1 MANEILNNAKNR
13 LRIFENAIVYDKEL
27 PKFKTLEEYKREHR
41 NDDKK
46 SMKLS
51 LPNSIGEPIEI
62 MSYENLKNYFLSK
75 SEVNIKDFNIDITE
89 KMRDIANK
97 TKGNMHFTNS
107 SMFIPE
113 NIAMSIPDNRRK
125 KSLVDSIKNFFN
137 KKKEENKERKITNK
151 FDVVKFF
158 SDVKLSAEEE
168 ATKYRDRLAEYV
180 NCIGIAEKSGQVALK
195 EKLFNN
201 LVINKYET
209 ILFSKGLVKAVTEE
223 TIVKLAKD
231 SPKALALDYIQNYIR
246 NIPIS
251 VIKKKFEIDRLEIF
265 DNYVIL
271 HYDPN
276 GVSYAKTN
284 KEKEEEEKKKRDPIM
299 FGVIEG
305 STKLYYIDSWEDEY
319 CDLTWDKMVDII
331 GKQTIEKDFIS
342 ETIK

>member
-1 MANEILNNAKNR
+1 MANKILNNAKNR

-27 PKFKTLEEYKREHR
+27 PKFKTLEEYKRAHR
-41 NDDKK
+41 SDDKM
-46 SMKLS
+46 SMNTFVF
-51 LPNSIGEPIEI
+51 PNTNNEPIEI

-75 SEVNIKDFNIDITE
+75 TEINIKDFNIDITE

-97 TKGNMHFTNS
+97 IKGNARFTVEDS
-107 SMFIPE
+107 SMMTIT
-113 NIAMSIPDNRRK
+113 DNRK
-125 KSLVDSIKNFFN
+125 KSLVDNIKDFFS
-137 KKKEENKERKITNK
+137 KKIQQNKEKKIANK
-151 FDVVKFF
+151 FDVIKFF
-158 SDVKLSAEEE
+158 SGVKLSAEDE

-180 NCIGIAEKSGQVALK
+180 NCIGIAEKSGQIALK

-251 VIKKKFEIDRLEIF
+251 VIKKKLEIDQLEIF

-271 HYDPN
+271 HYDQN
-276 GVSYAKTN
+276 GVSYAQTN
-284 KEKEEEEKKKRDPIM
+284 KEKEKKKKRDPIM

-331 GKQTIEKDFIS
+331 GKETIEKDFIS
-342 ETIK
+342 ENIK

>member
-1 MANEILNNAKNR
+1 MANKILNNAKNR

-27 PKFKTLEEYKREHR
+27 PKFKTLEEYKRAHR
-41 NDDKK
+41 SDDKM
-46 SMKLS
+46 SMNTFAF
-51 LPNSIGEPIEI
+51 PNTNNEPIEI

-75 SEVNIKDFNIDITE
+75 TEINIKDFNIDITE

-97 TKGNMHFTNS
+97 IKGNARFTVEDS
-107 SMFIPE
+107 SMMTIT
-113 NIAMSIPDNRRK
+113 DNRK
-125 KSLVDSIKNFFN
+125 KSLVDNIKDFFS
-137 KKKEENKERKITNK
+137 KKIQQNKEKKIANK

-158 SDVKLSAEEE
+158 SDVKLSAEDE

-180 NCIGIAEKSGQVALK
+180 NCIGIAEKSGQIALK

-251 VIKKKFEIDRLEIF
+251 VIKKKLEIDQLEIF

-276 GVSYAKTN
+276 GVSYAQTN
-284 KEKEEEEKKKRDPIM
+284 KEKEKEEKKKRDPIM
-299 FGVIEG
+299 FAVIEG

-331 GKQTIEKDFIS
+331 GKETIEKDFIS

>member
-1 MANEILNNAKNR
+1 MANKILNNAKNR

-27 PKFKTLEEYKREHR
+27 PKFKTLEEYKRAHR
-41 NDDKK
+41 SDDKM
-46 SMKLS
+46 SMNTFAF
-51 LPNSIGEPIEI
+51 PNTNNEPIEI

-75 SEVNIKDFNIDITE
+75 TEINIKDFNIDITE

-97 TKGNMHFTNS
+97 TKGNARFTVEDS
-107 SMFIPE
+107 SMMTIT
-113 NIAMSIPDNRRK
+113 DNRK
-125 KSLVDSIKNFFN
+125 KSLVDNIKDFFS
-137 KKKEENKERKITNK
+137 KKIQQNKEKKIANK

-158 SDVKLSAEEE
+158 SDVKLSAEDE

-180 NCIGIAEKSGQVALK
+180 NCIGIAEKSGQIALK

-223 TIVKLAKD
+223 TIVKLAKE

-251 VIKKKFEIDRLEIF
+251 VIKKKLEIDQLEIF

-276 GVSYAKTN
+276 GVSYAQTN
-284 KEKEEEEKKKRDPIM
+284 KEKEEKKKRDPIM

-331 GKQTIEKDFIS
+331 GKETIEKDFIS

>member
-1 MANEILNNAKNR
+1 MTNQILNNAKNR

-27 PKFKTLEEYKREHR
+27 PKFKTLEEYKRAHR
-41 NDDKK
+41 SDDKM
-46 SMKLS
+46 SMNTFAF
-51 LPNSIGEPIEI
+51 PNTNNEPIEI

-75 SEVNIKDFNIDITE
+75 TEIDIKDFNIDITE

-97 TKGNMHFTNS
+97 TKGNARFTVEGS
-107 SMFIPE
+107 SMMTIT
-113 NIAMSIPDNRRK
+113 DNRRK
-125 KSLVDSIKNFFN
+125 GLIDNIKDFFS
-137 KKKEENKERKITNK
+137 KKIQQNKEKKIANK

-158 SDVKLSAEEE
+158 SDVKLSAEDE
-168 ATKYRDRLAEYV
+168 AAKYRDRLAEYV
-180 NCIGIAEKSGQVALK
+180 NCIGIAEKSGQIALK

-251 VIKKKFEIDRLEIF
+251 VIKKKFEIDQLEIF

-276 GVSYAKTN
+276 GVSYAQTN

-331 GKQTIEKDFIS
+331 GKETIEKDFIS

>member
-1 MANEILNNAKNR
+1 MANKILNNTKNR

-27 PKFKTLEEYKREHR
+27 PKFKTLEEYKRAHR
-41 NDDKK
+41 SDDKM
-46 SMKLS
+46 SMNTFVF
-51 LPNSIGEPIEI
+51 PNTNNEPIEI

-75 SEVNIKDFNIDITE
+75 TEINIKDFNIDITE

-97 TKGNMHFTNS
+97 IKGNARFTVEDS
-107 SMFIPE
+107 SMMTIT
-113 NIAMSIPDNRRK
+113 DNRK
-125 KSLVDSIKNFFN
+125 KSLVDNIKDFFS
-137 KKKEENKERKITNK
+137 KKIQQNKEKKIANK
-151 FDVVKFF
+151 FDVIKFF
-158 SDVKLSAEEE
+158 SDVKLSPEDE

-180 NCIGIAEKSGQVALK
+180 NCIGIAEKSGQIALK

-251 VIKKKFEIDRLEIF
+251 VIKKKLEIDQLEIF

-276 GVSYAKTN
+276 GVSYAQTN
-284 KEKEEEEKKKRDPIM
+284 KEKEEKKKRDPIM

-331 GKQTIEKDFIS
+331 GKETIEKDFIS

>member
-1 MANEILNNAKNR
+1 MANKILNNAKNR

-27 PKFKTLEEYKREHR
+27 PKFKTLEEYKRAHR
-41 NDDKK
+41 SDDKM
-46 SMKLS
+46 SMNTFVF
-51 LPNSIGEPIEI
+51 PNTNNEPIEI

-75 SEVNIKDFNIDITE
+75 TEINIKDFNIDITE

-97 TKGNMHFTNS
+97 IKGNARFTVEDS
-107 SMFIPE
+107 SMMTIT
-113 NIAMSIPDNRRK
+113 DNRK
-125 KSLVDSIKNFFN
+125 KSLVDNIKDFFS
-137 KKKEENKERKITNK
+137 KKIQQNKEKKIANK
-151 FDVVKFF
+151 FDVIKFF
-158 SDVKLSAEEE
+158 SDVKLSAEDE

-180 NCIGIAEKSGQVALK
+180 NCIGIAEKSGQIALK

-201 LVINKYET
+201 LVINKHET

-231 SPKALALDYIQNYIR
+231 SPKTLALDYIQNYIR

-251 VIKKKFEIDRLEIF
+251 VIKKKLEIDQLEIF

-276 GVSYAKTN
+276 GVSYAQTN
-284 KEKEEEEKKKRDPIM
+284 KEKEEKKKRDPIM

-331 GKQTIEKDFIS
+331 GKETIEKDFIS
-342 ETIK
+342 ETIKY

>member
-1 MANEILNNAKNR
+1 MANKILNNAKNR

-27 PKFKTLEEYKREHR
+27 PKFKTLEEYKRAHR
-41 NDDKK
+41 SDDKM
-46 SMKLS
+46 SMNTFVF
-51 LPNSIGEPIEI
+51 PNTNNEPIEI

-75 SEVNIKDFNIDITE
+75 TEINIKDFNIDITE

-97 TKGNMHFTNS
+97 IKGNARFTVEDS
-107 SMFIPE
+107 SMMTIT
-113 NIAMSIPDNRRK
+113 DNRK
-125 KSLVDSIKNFFN
+125 KSLVDNIKDFFS
-137 KKKEENKERKITNK
+137 KKIQQNKEKKIANK

-158 SDVKLSAEEE
+158 SDVKLSAEDE

-180 NCIGIAEKSGQVALK
+180 NCIGIAEKSGQIALK

-251 VIKKKFEIDRLEIF
+251 VIKKKLEIDQLEIF

-271 HYDPN
+271 HYDPM
-276 GVSYAKTN
+276 VFLTPKQI
-284 KEKEEEEKKKRDPIM
+284 KRKRKKRN
-299 FGVIEG
+299 V
-305 STKLYYIDSWEDEY
+305 TLL
-319 CDLTWDKMVDII
+319 CLV
-331 GKQTIEKDFIS
+331 
-342 ETIK
+342 

>member
-1 MANEILNNAKNR
+1 MANKILNNAKNR

-27 PKFKTLEEYKREHR
+27 PKFKTLEEYKRAHR
-41 NDDKK
+41 SDDKM
-46 SMKLS
+46 SMDTFAF
-51 LPNSIGEPIEI
+51 PNTNNEPIEI

-75 SEVNIKDFNIDITE
+75 TEINIKDFNIDITE

-97 TKGNMHFTNS
+97 TKGNARFTVEDS
-107 SMFIPE
+107 SMMTIT
-113 NIAMSIPDNRRK
+113 DNRK
-125 KSLVDSIKNFFN
+125 KSLVDNIKDFFS
-137 KKKEENKERKITNK
+137 KKIQQNKEKKIANK

-158 SDVKLSAEEE
+158 SDVKLSAEDE

-180 NCIGIAEKSGQVALK
+180 NCIGIAEKSGQIALK

-251 VIKKKFEIDRLEIF
+251 VIKKKLEIDQLEIF

-276 GVSYAKTN
+276 GVSYAQTN
-284 KEKEEEEKKKRDPIM
+284 KEKEEKKKRDPIM

-331 GKQTIEKDFIS
+331 GKETIEKDFIS

>member
-1 MANEILNNAKNR
+1 MANKILNNAKNR

-27 PKFKTLEEYKREHR
+27 PKFKTLEEYKRAHR
-41 NDDKK
+41 SDDKM
-46 SMKLS
+46 SMNTFVF
-51 LPNSIGEPIEI
+51 PNTNNEPIEI

-75 SEVNIKDFNIDITE
+75 TEINIKDFNIDITE

-97 TKGNMHFTNS
+97 IKGNARFTVEDS
-107 SMFIPE
+107 SMMTIT
-113 NIAMSIPDNRRK
+113 DNRK
-125 KSLVDSIKNFFN
+125 KSLVDNIKDFFS
-137 KKKEENKERKITNK
+137 KKIQQNKEKKIANK
-151 FDVVKFF
+151 FDVIKFF
-158 SDVKLSAEEE
+158 SDVKLSAEDE

-180 NCIGIAEKSGQVALK
+180 NCIGIAEKSGQIALK

-231 SPKALALDYIQNYIR
+231 SPKTLALDYIQNYIR

-251 VIKKKFEIDRLEIF
+251 VIKKKLEIDQLEIF

-276 GVSYAKTN
+276 GVSYAQTN
-284 KEKEEEEKKKRDPIM
+284 KEKEEKKKRDPIM

-319 CDLTWDKMVDII
+319 CDLTWDNMVDII
-331 GKQTIEKDFIS
+331 GKETIEKDFIS
-342 ETIK
+342 ETIKY

>member
-1 MANEILNNAKNR
+1 MANKILNNAKNR

-27 PKFKTLEEYKREHR
+27 PKFKTLEEYKRAHR
-41 NDDKK
+41 SDDKM
-46 SMKLS
+46 SMNTFAF
-51 LPNSIGEPIEI
+51 PNTNNEPIEI

-75 SEVNIKDFNIDITE
+75 TEINIKDFNIDITE
-89 KMRDIANK
+89 KMRDIDNK
-97 TKGNMHFTNS
+97 TKGNARFTVEDS
-107 SMFIPE
+107 SMMTIT
-113 NIAMSIPDNRRK
+113 DNRK
-125 KSLVDSIKNFFN
+125 KSLVDNIKDFFS
-137 KKKEENKERKITNK
+137 KKIQQNKEKKIANK

-158 SDVKLSAEEE
+158 SDVKLSAEDE

-180 NCIGIAEKSGQVALK
+180 NCIGIAEKSGQIALK

-251 VIKKKFEIDRLEIF
+251 VIKKKLEIDQLEIF

-276 GVSYAKTN
+276 GVSYAQTN
-284 KEKEEEEKKKRDPIM
+284 KEKEEKKKRDPIM

-331 GKQTIEKDFIS
+331 GKETIEKDFIS

>member
-1 MANEILNNAKNR
+1 MANKILNNAKNR

-27 PKFKTLEEYKREHR
+27 PKFKTLEEYKRAHR
-41 NDDKK
+41 SDDKK
-46 SMKLS
+46 SMNTFVF
-51 LPNSIGEPIEI
+51 PNTNNEPIEI

-75 SEVNIKDFNIDITE
+75 TEINIKDFNIDITE

-97 TKGNMHFTNS
+97 IKGNARFTVEDS
-107 SMFIPE
+107 SMMTIT
-113 NIAMSIPDNRRK
+113 DNRK
-125 KSLVDSIKNFFN
+125 KSLVDNIKDFFS
-137 KKKEENKERKITNK
+137 KKIQQNKEKKIANK
-151 FDVVKFF
+151 FDVIKFF
-158 SDVKLSAEEE
+158 SDVKLSAEDE

-180 NCIGIAEKSGQVALK
+180 NCIGIAEKSGQIALK

-251 VIKKKFEIDRLEIF
+251 VIKKKLEIDQLEIF

-276 GVSYAKTN
+276 GVSYAQTN
-284 KEKEEEEKKKRDPIM
+284 KEKEEKKKRDPIM

-331 GKQTIEKDFIS
+331 GKETIEKDFIS

>member
-1 MANEILNNAKNR
+1 MANKILNNAKNR

-27 PKFKTLEEYKREHR
+27 PKLKTLEEYKRAHR
-41 NDDKK
+41 SDDKM
-46 SMKLS
+46 SMNTFVF
-51 LPNSIGEPIEI
+51 PNTNNEPIEI

-75 SEVNIKDFNIDITE
+75 TEINIKDFNIDITE

-97 TKGNMHFTNS
+97 IKGNARFTVEDS
-107 SMFIPE
+107 SMMTIT
-113 NIAMSIPDNRRK
+113 DNRK
-125 KSLVDSIKNFFN
+125 KSLVDNIKDFFS
-137 KKKEENKERKITNK
+137 KKIQQNKEKKIANK
-151 FDVVKFF
+151 FDVIKFF
-158 SDVKLSAEEE
+158 SDVKLSAEDE

-180 NCIGIAEKSGQVALK
+180 NCIGIAEKSGQIALK

-251 VIKKKFEIDRLEIF
+251 VIKKKLEIDQLEIF

-276 GVSYAKTN
+276 GVSYAQTN
-284 KEKEEEEKKKRDPIM
+284 KEKEEKKKRDPIM

-331 GKQTIEKDFIS
+331 GKETIEKDFIS

>member
-1 MANEILNNAKNR
+1 MANKILNNAKNR

-27 PKFKTLEEYKREHR
+27 PKFKTLEEYKRAHR
-41 NDDKK
+41 SDDKM
-46 SMKLS
+46 SMNTFVF
-51 LPNSIGEPIEI
+51 PNTNNEPIEI

-75 SEVNIKDFNIDITE
+75 TEINIKDFNIDITE

-97 TKGNMHFTNS
+97 IKGNARFTVEDS
-107 SMFIPE
+107 SMMTIT
-113 NIAMSIPDNRRK
+113 DNRK
-125 KSLVDSIKNFFN
+125 KSLVDNIKDFFS
-137 KKKEENKERKITNK
+137 KKIQQNKEKKIANK
-151 FDVVKFF
+151 FDVIKFF
-158 SDVKLSAEEE
+158 SDVKLSAEDE

-180 NCIGIAEKSGQVALK
+180 NCIGIAEKSGQIALK

-251 VIKKKFEIDRLEIF
+251 VIKKKLEIDQLEIF

-276 GVSYAKTN
+276 GVSYAQTN
-284 KEKEEEEKKKRDPIM
+284 KEKEEKKKRDPIM

-319 CDLTWDKMVDII
+319 CNLTWDKMVDII
-331 GKQTIEKDFIS
+331 GKETIEKDFIS

>member
-1 MANEILNNAKNR
+1 MANKILNNAKNR

-27 PKFKTLEEYKREHR
+27 PKFKTLEEYKRAHR
-41 NDDKK
+41 SDDKK
-46 SMKLS
+46 SMNTFVF
-51 LPNSIGEPIEI
+51 PNTNNEPIEI

-75 SEVNIKDFNIDITE
+75 TEINIKDFNIDITE

-97 TKGNMHFTNS
+97 TKGNARFTVEDS
-107 SMFIPE
+107 SMMT
-113 NIAMSIPDNRRK
+113 NTDNRK
-125 KSLVDSIKNFFN
+125 KSLVDNIKDFFS
-137 KKKEENKERKITNK
+137 KKIQQNKEKKIANK
-151 FDVVKFF
+151 FDVIKFF
-158 SDVKLSAEEE
+158 SDVKLSAEDE

-180 NCIGIAEKSGQVALK
+180 NCIGIAEKSGQIALK

-251 VIKKKFEIDRLEIF
+251 VIKKKLEIDQLEIF

-276 GVSYAKTN
+276 GVSYAQTN
-284 KEKEEEEKKKRDPIM
+284 KEKEEKKKRDPIM

-331 GKQTIEKDFIS
+331 GKETIEKDFIS
-342 ETIK
+342 ETIKY

>member
-1 MANEILNNAKNR
+1 MANKILNNAKNR

-27 PKFKTLEEYKREHR
+27 PKFKTLEEYKRAHR
-41 NDDKK
+41 SDDKM
-46 SMKLS
+46 SMNTFVF
-51 LPNSIGEPIEI
+51 PNTNNEPIEI

-75 SEVNIKDFNIDITE
+75 TEINIKDFNIDITE

-97 TKGNMHFTNS
+97 IKGNARFTVEDS
-107 SMFIPE
+107 SMMTIT
-113 NIAMSIPDNRRK
+113 DNRK
-125 KSLVDSIKNFFN
+125 KSLVDNIKDFFS
-137 KKKEENKERKITNK
+137 KKIQQNKEKKIANK

-158 SDVKLSAEEE
+158 SDVKLSAEDE

-180 NCIGIAEKSGQVALK
+180 NCIGIAEKSGQIALK

-251 VIKKKFEIDRLEIF
+251 VIKKKLEIDQLEIF

-271 HYDPN
+271 HYDPT
-276 GVSYAKTN
+276 GVSYAQTN
-284 KEKEEEEKKKRDPIM
+284 KEKEAKKKRDPIM

-331 GKQTIEKDFIS
+331 GKETIEKDFIS

>member
-1 MANEILNNAKNR
+1 MANKILNNAKNR

-27 PKFKTLEEYKREHR
+27 PKLKTLEEYKRAHR
-41 NDDKK
+41 SDDKM
-46 SMKLS
+46 SMNTFVF
-51 LPNSIGEPIEI
+51 PNTNNEPIEI

-75 SEVNIKDFNIDITE
+75 TEINIKDFNIDITE

-97 TKGNMHFTNS
+97 TKGNARFTVEDS
-107 SMFIPE
+107 SMMTIT
-113 NIAMSIPDNRRK
+113 DNRK
-125 KSLVDSIKNFFN
+125 KSLVDNIKDFFS
-137 KKKEENKERKITNK
+137 KKIQQNKEKKIANK
-151 FDVVKFF
+151 FDVIKFF
-158 SDVKLSAEEE
+158 SDVKLSAEDE

-180 NCIGIAEKSGQVALK
+180 NCIGIAEKSGQIALK

-251 VIKKKFEIDRLEIF
+251 VIKKKLEIDQLEIF

-276 GVSYAKTN
+276 GVSYAQTN
-284 KEKEEEEKKKRDPIM
+284 KEKEEKKKRDPIM

-331 GKQTIEKDFIS
+331 GKETIEKDFIS

>member
-1 MANEILNNAKNR
+1 M
-13 LRIFENAIVYDKEL
+13 
-27 PKFKTLEEYKREHR
+27 T
-41 NDDKK
+41 
-46 SMKLS
+46 
-51 LPNSIGEPIEI
+51 
-62 MSYENLKNYFLSK
+62 
-75 SEVNIKDFNIDITE
+75 IT
-89 KMRDIANK
+89 
-97 TKGNMHFTNS
+97 
-107 SMFIPE
+107 
-113 NIAMSIPDNRRK
+113 DNRK
-125 KSLVDSIKNFFN
+125 KSLVDNIKDFFS
-137 KKKEENKERKITNK
+137 KKIQQNKEKKIANK
-151 FDVVKFF
+151 FDVIKFF
-158 SDVKLSAEEE
+158 SDVKLSAEDE

-180 NCIGIAEKSGQVALK
+180 NCIGIAEKSGQIALK

-251 VIKKKFEIDRLEIF
+251 VIKKKLEIDQLEIF

-276 GVSYAKTN
+276 GVSYAQTN
-284 KEKEEEEKKKRDPIM
+284 KEKEEKKKRDPIM

-331 GKQTIEKDFIS
+331 GKETIEKDFIS
-342 ETIK
+342 ETI

>member
-1 MANEILNNAKNR
+1 MANKILNNANNR

-27 PKFKTLEEYKREHR
+27 PKFKTLEEYKRAHR
-41 NDDKK
+41 SDDKM
-46 SMKLS
+46 SMNTFVF
-51 LPNSIGEPIEI
+51 PNTNNEPIEI

-75 SEVNIKDFNIDITE
+75 TEINIKDFNIDITE

-97 TKGNMHFTNS
+97 IKGNARFTVEDS
-107 SMFIPE
+107 SMMTIT
-113 NIAMSIPDNRRK
+113 DNRK
-125 KSLVDSIKNFFN
+125 KSLVDNIKDFFS
-137 KKKEENKERKITNK
+137 KKIQQNKEKKIANK
-151 FDVVKFF
+151 FDVIKFF
-158 SDVKLSAEEE
+158 SDVKLSAEDE

-180 NCIGIAEKSGQVALK
+180 NCIGIAEKSGQIALK

-251 VIKKKFEIDRLEIF
+251 VIKKKLEIDQLEIF

-276 GVSYAKTN
+276 GVSYAQTN
-284 KEKEEEEKKKRDPIM
+284 KEKEEKKKRDPIM

-331 GKQTIEKDFIS
+331 GKETIEKDFIS

>member
-1 MANEILNNAKNR
+1 MANKILNNAKNR

-27 PKFKTLEEYKREHR
+27 PKFKTLEEYKRAHR
-41 NDDKK
+41 SDDKM
-46 SMKLS
+46 SMNTFAF
-51 LPNSIGEPIEI
+51 PNTNNEPIEI

-75 SEVNIKDFNIDITE
+75 TEINIKDFNIDITE

-97 TKGNMHFTNS
+97 IKGNARFTVEDS
-107 SMFIPE
+107 SMMT
-113 NIAMSIPDNRRK
+113 NTDNRK
-125 KSLVDSIKNFFN
+125 KSLVDNIKDFFS
-137 KKKEENKERKITNK
+137 KKIQQNKEKKIANK

-158 SDVKLSAEEE
+158 SDVKLSAEDE

-180 NCIGIAEKSGQVALK
+180 NCIGIAEKSGQIALK

-251 VIKKKFEIDRLEIF
+251 VIKKKLEIDQLEIF

-276 GVSYAKTN
+276 GVSYAQTN
-284 KEKEEEEKKKRDPIM
+284 KEKEEKKKRDPIM

-331 GKQTIEKDFIS
+331 GKETIEKDFIS

>member
-1 MANEILNNAKNR
+1 MSNEILNNAKNR

-27 PKFKTLEEYKREHR
+27 PKFKTLEEYKRTHR
-41 NDDKK
+41 SDDKM
-46 SMKLS
+46 SMNTFAF
-51 LPNSIGEPIEI
+51 PNTNNEPIEI

-75 SEVNIKDFNIDITE
+75 TEIDIKDFNIDITE

-97 TKGNMHFTNS
+97 TKGNARFTVEGS
-107 SMFIPE
+107 SMMTIT
-113 NIAMSIPDNRRK
+113 DNRK
-125 KSLVDSIKNFFN
+125 KSLVDNIKDFFS
-137 KKKEENKERKITNK
+137 KKIQQNKEKKIANK

-158 SDVKLSAEEE
+158 SDVKLSAEDE
-168 ATKYRDRLAEYV
+168 AAKYRDRLAEYV
-180 NCIGIAEKSGQVALK
+180 NCIGIAEKSGQIALK

-209 ILFSKGLVKAVTEE
+209 LLFSKGLVKAVTEE

-251 VIKKKFEIDRLEIF
+251 VIKKKFEIDQLEIF

-276 GVSYAKTN
+276 GVSYAQTN

-331 GKQTIEKDFIS
+331 GKETIEKDFIS

>member
-1 MANEILNNAKNR
+1 MANKILNNAKNR

-27 PKFKTLEEYKREHR
+27 PKFKTLEEYKRAHR
-41 NDDKK
+41 SDDKM
-46 SMKLS
+46 SMNTFVF
-51 LPNSIGEPIEI
+51 PNTNNEPIEI

-75 SEVNIKDFNIDITE
+75 TEINIKDFNIDITE

-97 TKGNMHFTNS
+97 TKGNARFTVEDS
-107 SMFIPE
+107 SMMTIT
-113 NIAMSIPDNRRK
+113 DNRK
-125 KSLVDSIKNFFN
+125 KSLVDNIKDFFS
-137 KKKEENKERKITNK
+137 KKIQQNKEKKIANK

-158 SDVKLSAEEE
+158 SDVKLSAEDE

-180 NCIGIAEKSGQVALK
+180 NCIGIAEKSGQIALK

-251 VIKKKFEIDRLEIF
+251 VIKKKLEIDQLEIF

-276 GVSYAKTN
+276 GVSYAQTN
-284 KEKEEEEKKKRDPIM
+284 KEKEEKKKRDPIM

-331 GKQTIEKDFIS
+331 GKETIEKDFIS

>member
-1 MANEILNNAKNR
+1 MANKILNNAKNR

-27 PKFKTLEEYKREHR
+27 PKFKTLEEYKRAHR
-41 NDDKK
+41 SDDKM
-46 SMKLS
+46 SMNTFAF
-51 LPNSIGEPIEI
+51 PNTNNEPIEI

-75 SEVNIKDFNIDITE
+75 TEINIKDFNIDITE

-97 TKGNMHFTNS
+97 TKGNARFTVEDS
-107 SMFIPE
+107 SMMTIT
-113 NIAMSIPDNRRK
+113 DNRK
-125 KSLVDSIKNFFN
+125 KSLVDNIKDFFS
-137 KKKEENKERKITNK
+137 KKIQQNKEKKIANK
-151 FDVVKFF
+151 FDVLKFF
-158 SDVKLSAEEE
+158 SDVKLSAEDE

-180 NCIGIAEKSGQVALK
+180 NCIGIAEKSGQIALK

-251 VIKKKFEIDRLEIF
+251 VIKKKLEIDQLEIF

-276 GVSYAKTN
+276 GVSYAQTN
-284 KEKEEEEKKKRDPIM
+284 KEKEEKKKRDPIM

-331 GKQTIEKDFIS
+331 GKETIEKDFIS

>member
-1 MANEILNNAKNR
+1 MANKILNNAKNR

-27 PKFKTLEEYKREHR
+27 PKFKTLEEYKRAHR
-41 NDDKK
+41 SDDKM
-46 SMKLS
+46 SMNTFVF
-51 LPNSIGEPIEI
+51 PNTNNEPIEI

-75 SEVNIKDFNIDITE
+75 TEINIKDFNIDITE

-97 TKGNMHFTNS
+97 TKGNARFTVEDS
-107 SMFIPE
+107 SMMTIT
-113 NIAMSIPDNRRK
+113 DNRK
-125 KSLVDSIKNFFN
+125 KSLVDNIKDFFS
-137 KKKEENKERKITNK
+137 KKIQQNKEKKIANK
-151 FDVVKFF
+151 FDVIKFF
-158 SDVKLSAEEE
+158 SDVKLSAEDE

-180 NCIGIAEKSGQVALK
+180 NCIGIAEKSGQIALK

-251 VIKKKFEIDRLEIF
+251 VIKKKLEIDQLEIF

-276 GVSYAKTN
+276 GVSYAQTN
-284 KEKEEEEKKKRDPIM
+284 KEKEEKKKRDPIM

-331 GKQTIEKDFIS
+331 GKETIEKDFIS

>member
-1 MANEILNNAKNR
+1 MANKILNNAKNR

-27 PKFKTLEEYKREHR
+27 PKFKTLEEYKRAHR
-41 NDDKK
+41 SDDKM
-46 SMKLS
+46 SMNTFVF
-51 LPNSIGEPIEI
+51 PNTNNEPIEI

-75 SEVNIKDFNIDITE
+75 TEINIKDFNIDITE

-97 TKGNMHFTNS
+97 TKGNARFTVEDS
-107 SMFIPE
+107 SMMT
-113 NIAMSIPDNRRK
+113 NTDNRK
-125 KSLVDSIKNFFN
+125 KSLVDNIKDFFS
-137 KKKEENKERKITNK
+137 KKIQQNKEKKIANK
-151 FDVVKFF
+151 FDVIKFF
-158 SDVKLSAEEE
+158 SDVKLSAEDE

-180 NCIGIAEKSGQVALK
+180 NCIGIAEKSGQIALK

-251 VIKKKFEIDRLEIF
+251 VIKKKLEIDQLEIF

-276 GVSYAKTN
+276 GVSYAQTN
-284 KEKEEEEKKKRDPIM
+284 KEKEEKKKRDPIM

-331 GKQTIEKDFIS
+331 GKETIEKDFIS
-342 ETIK
+342 ETIKY

>member
-1 MANEILNNAKNR
+1 MANKILNNAKNR

-27 PKFKTLEEYKREHR
+27 PKFKTLEEYKRAHR
-41 NDDKK
+41 SDDKM
-46 SMKLS
+46 SMNTFVF
-51 LPNSIGEPIEI
+51 PNTNNEPIEI

-75 SEVNIKDFNIDITE
+75 TEINIKDFNIDITE

-97 TKGNMHFTNS
+97 TKGNARFTVEDS
-107 SMFIPE
+107 SMMTIT
-113 NIAMSIPDNRRK
+113 DNRK
-125 KSLVDSIKNFFN
+125 KSLVDNIKDFFS
-137 KKKEENKERKITNK
+137 KKIQQNKEKKIANK

-158 SDVKLSAEEE
+158 YDVKLSAEDE

-180 NCIGIAEKSGQVALK
+180 NCIGIAEKSGQIALK

-251 VIKKKFEIDRLEIF
+251 VIKKKLEIDQLEIF

-276 GVSYAKTN
+276 GVSYAQTN
-284 KEKEEEEKKKRDPIM
+284 KEKEEKKKRDPIM

-331 GKQTIEKDFIS
+331 GKETIEKDFIS

>member
-1 MANEILNNAKNR
+1 MANKILNNAKNR

-27 PKFKTLEEYKREHR
+27 PKFKTLEEYKRAHR
-41 NDDKK
+41 SDDKM
-46 SMKLS
+46 SMNTFVS
-51 LPNSIGEPIEI
+51 PNTNNEPIEI

-75 SEVNIKDFNIDITE
+75 TEINIKDFNIDITE

-97 TKGNMHFTNS
+97 TKGNARFTVEDS
-107 SMFIPE
+107 SMMTIT
-113 NIAMSIPDNRRK
+113 DNRK
-125 KSLVDSIKNFFN
+125 KSLVDNIKDFFS
-137 KKKEENKERKITNK
+137 KKIQQNKEKKIANK

-158 SDVKLSAEEE
+158 SDVKLSAEDE

-180 NCIGIAEKSGQVALK
+180 NCIGIAEKSGQIALK

-251 VIKKKFEIDRLEIF
+251 VIKKKLEIDQLEIF

-276 GVSYAKTN
+276 GVSYAQTN
-284 KEKEEEEKKKRDPIM
+284 KEKEEKKKRDPIM

-331 GKQTIEKDFIS
+331 GKETIEKDFIS

>member
-1 MANEILNNAKNR
+1 MANKILNNAKNR

-27 PKFKTLEEYKREHR
+27 PKFKTLEEYKRAHR
-41 NDDKK
+41 SDDKK
-46 SMKLS
+46 SMNTFVF
-51 LPNSIGEPIEI
+51 PNTNNEPIEI

-75 SEVNIKDFNIDITE
+75 TEINIKDFNIDITE

-97 TKGNMHFTNS
+97 TKGNARFTVEDS
-107 SMFIPE
+107 SMMT
-113 NIAMSIPDNRRK
+113 NTDNRK
-125 KSLVDSIKNFFN
+125 KSLVDNIKDFFS
-137 KKKEENKERKITNK
+137 KKIQQNKEKKIANK
-151 FDVVKFF
+151 FDVIKFF
-158 SDVKLSAEEE
+158 SDVKLSAEDE
-168 ATKYRDRLAEYV
+168 ATEYRDRLAEYV
-180 NCIGIAEKSGQVALK
+180 NCIGIAEKSGQIALK

-251 VIKKKFEIDRLEIF
+251 VIKKKLEIDQLEIF

-276 GVSYAKTN
+276 GVSYAQTN
-284 KEKEEEEKKKRDPIM
+284 KEKEEKKKRDPIM

-331 GKQTIEKDFIS
+331 GKETIEKDFIS
-342 ETIK
+342 ETIKY

>member
-1 MANEILNNAKNR
+1 MANKILNNAKNR

-27 PKFKTLEEYKREHR
+27 PKFKTLEEYKRAHR
-41 NDDKK
+41 SDDKM
-46 SMKLS
+46 SMNTFAF
-51 LPNSIGEPIEI
+51 PNTNNEPIEI

-75 SEVNIKDFNIDITE
+75 TEINIKDFNIDITE

-97 TKGNMHFTNS
+97 TKGNARFTVEDS
-107 SMFIPE
+107 SMMTIT
-113 NIAMSIPDNRRK
+113 DNRK
-125 KSLVDSIKNFFN
+125 KSLVDNIKDFFS
-137 KKKEENKERKITNK
+137 KKIQQNKEKKIANK

-158 SDVKLSAEEE
+158 SDVKLSAEDE

-180 NCIGIAEKSGQVALK
+180 NCIGIAEKSGQIALK

-251 VIKKKFEIDRLEIF
+251 VIKKKLEIDQLEIF

-276 GVSYAKTN
+276 GVSYAQTN
-284 KEKEEEEKKKRDPIM
+284 KEKEEKKKRDPIM

-331 GKQTIEKDFIS
+331 GKETIEKDFIS

>member
-1 MANEILNNAKNR
+1 MANKILNNAKNR

-27 PKFKTLEEYKREHR
+27 PKFKTLEEYKRAHR
-41 NDDKK
+41 SDDKM
-46 SMKLS
+46 SMNTFVF
-51 LPNSIGEPIEI
+51 PNTNNEPIEI

-75 SEVNIKDFNIDITE
+75 TEINIKDFNIDITE

-97 TKGNMHFTNS
+97 IKGNARFTVEDS
-107 SMFIPE
+107 SMMTIT
-113 NIAMSIPDNRRK
+113 DNRK
-125 KSLVDSIKNFFN
+125 KSLVDNIKDFFS
-137 KKKEENKERKITNK
+137 KKIQQNKEKKIANK

-158 SDVKLSAEEE
+158 SDVKLSAEDE

-180 NCIGIAEKSGQVALK
+180 NCIGIAEKSGQIALK

-251 VIKKKFEIDRLEIF
+251 VIKKKLEIDQLEIF

-276 GVSYAKTN
+276 GVSYAQTN
-284 KEKEEEEKKKRDPIM
+284 KEKEEKKKRDPIM

-331 GKQTIEKDFIS
+331 GKETIEKDFIS

>member
-1 MANEILNNAKNR
+1 MANKILNNAKNR

-27 PKFKTLEEYKREHR
+27 PKFKTLEEYKRAHR
-41 NDDKK
+41 SDDKM
-46 SMKLS
+46 SMNTFVF
-51 LPNSIGEPIEI
+51 PNTNNEPIEI

-75 SEVNIKDFNIDITE
+75 TEINIKDFNIDITE

-97 TKGNMHFTNS
+97 IKGNARFTVEDS
-107 SMFIPE
+107 SMMTIT
-113 NIAMSIPDNRRK
+113 DNRK
-125 KSLVDSIKNFFN
+125 KSLVDNIKDFFS
-137 KKKEENKERKITNK
+137 KKIQQNKEKKIANK

-158 SDVKLSAEEE
+158 SDVKLSAEDE

-180 NCIGIAEKSGQVALK
+180 NCIGIAEKSGQIALK

-251 VIKKKFEIDRLEIF
+251 VIKKKLEIDQLEIF

-276 GVSYAKTN
+276 GVSYAQTN
-284 KEKEEEEKKKRDPIM
+284 KEKEEKKKRDPIM
-299 FGVIEG
+299 FGV
-305 STKLYYIDSWEDEY
+305 LNY
-319 CDLTWDKMVDII
+319 
-331 GKQTIEKDFIS
+331 
-342 ETIK
+342 

>member
-1 MANEILNNAKNR
+1 MANKILNNAKNR

-27 PKFKTLEEYKREHR
+27 PKFKTLEEYKRAHR
-41 NDDKK
+41 SDDKM
-46 SMKLS
+46 SMNTFVF
-51 LPNSIGEPIEI
+51 PNTNNEPIEI

-75 SEVNIKDFNIDITE
+75 TEINIKDFNIDITE

-97 TKGNMHFTNS
+97 TKGNARFTVEDS
-107 SMFIPE
+107 SMMTIT
-113 NIAMSIPDNRRK
+113 DNRK
-125 KSLVDSIKNFFN
+125 KSLVDNIKDFFS
-137 KKKEENKERKITNK
+137 KKIQQNKEKKIANK
-151 FDVVKFF
+151 FDVIKFF
-158 SDVKLSAEEE
+158 SDVKLSAEDE
-168 ATKYRDRLAEYV
+168 AAKYRDRLAEYV
-180 NCIGIAEKSGQVALK
+180 NCIGIAEKSGQIALK

-251 VIKKKFEIDRLEIF
+251 VIKKKLEIDQLEIF

-276 GVSYAKTN
+276 GVSYAQTN
-284 KEKEEEEKKKRDPIM
+284 KEKEEKKKRDPIM

-331 GKQTIEKDFIS
+331 GKETIEKDFIS
-342 ETIK
+342 ETIKY

>member
-27 PKFKTLEEYKREHR
+27 PKFKTLEEYKRAHR
-41 NDDKK
+41 SEDKM
-46 SMKLS
+46 SMNMEF
-51 LPNSIGEPIEI
+51 PNSNDEPIEI

-75 SEVNIKDFNIDITE
+75 SEINIKDFNIDITE

-97 TKGNMHFTNS
+97 TKGNMHFTNALS
-107 SMFIPE
+107 IGTSMYV
-113 NIAMSIPDNRRK
+113 PDNRHK

-180 NCIGIAEKSGQVALK
+180 NCIGIAEKSGQIALK

-251 VIKKKFEIDRLEIF
+251 VIKKKFEIDQLEIF